1 MDSICECLDHIGDKV
16 VTTREL
22 HDVRDELDKLELEL
36 NYQKDELKAL
46 DKECGNLMFSVDKL
60 QKDNKDLKEKEAE
73 DKLQDLTSKLADMDQ
88 LHKDC
93 QGKLHEYQGLIKE
106 GMHSDDPDVKAQMK
120 KLLQEAAELE
130 KNLKNLERNKNNIK
144 AAEK

>member
-1 MDSICECLDHIGDKV
+1 
-16 VTTREL
+16 
-22 HDVRDELDKLELEL
+22 
-36 NYQKDELKAL
+36 
-46 DKECGNLMFSVDKL
+46 MFSVDKL